1 MNVWFPFGLLVIFG
15 IIHAIVGSV
24 IVSGMCTIASIFIL
38 VLDAMKEEIIKV
50 IKQTNKQD
58 K

>member
-24 IVSGMCTIASIFIL
+24 IVSGMCTIASIFII
-38 VLDAMKEEIIKV
+38 VLDDIKEDIIKA
-50 IKQTNKQD
+50 IKQTKENE
-58 K
+58 

>member
-24 IVSGMCTIASIFIL
+24 IVSGMCTIASIFII
-38 VLDAMKEEIIKV
+38 VLGGIKDDIV
-50 IKQTNKQD
+50 KAIKQTKENK
-58 K
+58 